1 MAKGASQS
9 AEAQTEAEKYG
20 KETGE
25 KAKTNEND
33 NDDDDERRRSCRGV
47 AGSWYLWARH
57 VAGAVA
63 GVRIARFFDDN
74 AVRKR

>member
-1 MAKGASQS
+1 MMSASMISIILTQGV
-9 AEAQTEAEKYG
+9 A
-20 KETGE
+20 
-25 KAKTNEND
+25 
-33 NDDDDERRRSCRGV
+33 V

-63 GVRIARFFDDN
+63 GVGIPRFFDDN